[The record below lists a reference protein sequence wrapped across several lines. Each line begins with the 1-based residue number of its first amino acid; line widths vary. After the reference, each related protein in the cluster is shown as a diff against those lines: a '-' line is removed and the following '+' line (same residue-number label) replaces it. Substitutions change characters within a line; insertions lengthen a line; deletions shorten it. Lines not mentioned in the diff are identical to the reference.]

1 MHESVEQQSLT
12 GTVLLI
18 FPQHLIK
25 KKKKKKRIDC
35 YFLKLFLFLFP
46 FGDSSYMN
54 IKVLIDVVK
63 LFFLIILCSSS
74 FSLSHFRYI
83 YCCDFK
89 FTNHFFCHI

>member
-18 FPQHLIK
+18 FPQHLI
-25 KKKKKKRIDC
+25 KKKKKRIDC

-63 LFFLIILCSSS
+63 LFFSHYFVLFIFFSVS
-74 FSLSHFRYI
+74 F
-83 YCCDFK
+83 
-89 FTNHFFCHI
+89 